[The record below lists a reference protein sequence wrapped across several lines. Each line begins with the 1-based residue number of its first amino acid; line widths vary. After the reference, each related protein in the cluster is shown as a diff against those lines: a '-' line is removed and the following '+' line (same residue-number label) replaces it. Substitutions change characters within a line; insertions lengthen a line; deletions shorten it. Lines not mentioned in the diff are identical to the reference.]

1 MGDHF
6 VLLVDRL
13 LTESTLEAAIESRNK
28 SLQATA
34 SAVDDTEPVN
44 SSPKVDLS
52 SPRKIV
58 ECRICQDE
66 DEDSNMETPCS
77 CCGSLKNVFLGKLQ
91 QGKVKGLVKVC
102 MLIADVYKDGAMR
115 RATQPVKYAI
125 RAQVLLCIV
134 YLWCYVRPKSSDHKC
149 ATFQH
154 FKPGYTAPPPLFQ
167 IGSIPMNLRGN
178 WEISRR
184 ELNSSR
190 FIAVVSTDRNLL
202 DSGYDEY
209 SVSNTR
215 SFICYRT
222 VAIIVTLFLSPSYRV
237 CVCSFFCFML
247 LLIMRHTLPVM
258 LSRINGYSFL
268 LFMLFVLRT
277 VGIVLP
283 LYVLVKVVTGFY
295 RHRQQQETP
304 ASLFTQSDE
313 EPEHSSVQPQSH
325 IINVR

>member
-1 MGDHF
+1 GKRTAPQQCKKPSF
-6 VLLVDRL
+6 FR
-13 LTESTLEAAIESRNK
+13 AI
-28 SLQATA
+28 
-34 SAVDDTEPVN
+34 DT
-44 SSPKVDLS
+44 
-52 SPRKIV
+52 RKISSTHHLEYAHRRCV
-58 ECRICQDE
+58 QRWCNEKGNTTCEIC
-66 DEDSNMETPCS
+66 
-77 CCGSLKNVFLGKLQ
+77 
-91 QGKVKGLVKVC
+91 
-102 MLIADVYKDGAMR
+102 
-115 RATQPVKYAI
+115 
-125 RAQVLLCIV
+125 
-134 YLWCYVRPKSSDHKC
+134 H
-149 ATFQH
+149 QH

-222 VAIIVTLFLSPSYRV
+222 VAII
-237 CVCSFFCFML
+237 FML